1 MYLFTHTSTHS
12 FIYLFINLIIPTV
25 ASVAPKD
32 VSDFCLPLGGLLSP
46 LPGSPGKY
54 GKDAETCSGST
65 AVVNSTTTAITTTT
79 TAAASV
85 AAVEKEKDKDKDKDK
100 SLKGKALLRRSY
112 VRHTSKEYTSDCFVF
127 VLDDK
132 TIPPDAVHS
141 GNSSNSSSSSS
152 SRSGTETDAQHPGK
166 RLYGICV
173 QQMRHI
179 TVPFNHTIDPSSP
192 STDTDDKE
200 SSETKN
206 VPSCM
211 EFESKVCFA
220 FVTHYPFIQFFFQ
233 VIHEIL
239 AADSASRMIIGNE
252 KENKNKNKNET
263 ENEGGNERERE
274 RGRSLMFTDN
284 YIPRTLLDEML
295 SRLSGLKAPSYGMSR
310 YNTMIVFL

>member
-1 MYLFTHTSTHS
+1 M
-12 FIYLFINLIIPTV
+12 
-25 ASVAPKD
+25 
-32 VSDFCLPLGGLLSP
+32 GGLLSP
-46 LPGSPGKY
+46 LPVSPGRY
-54 GKDAETCSGST
+54 GPGRYGPGRHGTDAETCSGSST
-65 AVVNSTTTAITTTT
+65 AVVNSAT
-79 TAAASV
+79 TAAVTAV
-85 AAVEKEKDKDKDKDK
+85 VRTAAAAAAVDKDKDTDN

-132 TIPPDAVHS
+132 TIPPDPVH
-141 GNSSNSSSSSS
+141 SSSSSS
-152 SRSGTETDAQHPGK
+152 SSSTETDAQHPGK

-173 QQMRHI
+173 QQMRNI

-200 SSETKN
+200 CSETKN

-239 AADSASRMIIGNE
+239 AADSANRMIIGNE
-252 KENKNKNKNET
+252 KENKNKNEKHN
-263 ENEGGNERERE
+263 ENEKEKE

-284 YIPRTLLDEML
+284 YVPRALLDEML
-295 SRLSGLKAPSYGMSR
+295 SRLSGLKAPSYGMLR
-310 YNTMIVFL
+310 YNTMTSYSDSLPLLPLLTIQ